1 MSQINHMPDCFN
13 SLTEAFAKLPGVG
26 PKTAQRNA
34 FYLLQFDRETAF
46 DLATHLTEALT
57 KIKNCKL
64 CNTLSE
70 RSTCDICSN
79 ETRDPSQVC
88 VVESPADMLMIEQ
101 SHSFNGFYF
110 VLMGRISFIDGVGPK
125 ELAFENLLTRVEKD
139 EVIEIIIATNFTAEG
154 EATAQAIESLLLQKN
169 SSKRKKVARLAKG
182 VPFGGE
188 LEYTDLGTIAQAM
201 RERKR
206 GT

>member
-1 MSQINHMPDCFN
+1 
-13 SLTEAFAKLPGVG
+13 
-26 PKTAQRNA
+26 
-34 FYLLQFDRETAF
+34 
-46 DLATHLTEALT
+46 
-57 KIKNCKL
+57 
-64 CNTLSE
+64 
-70 RSTCDICSN
+70 
-79 ETRDPSQVC
+79 
-88 VVESPADMLMIEQ
+88 
-101 SHSFNGFYF
+101 
-110 VLMGRISFIDGVGPK
+110 
-125 ELAFENLLTRVEKD
+125 LTRVEKD

-206 GT
+206 GS